1 MQIVGI
7 PDDTLGEKIGVF
19 ILRGNTTLTLREIRN
34 YLAERGL
41 ASFKLPD
48 EVQYVDQWPLTSVGK
63 VDKNKLKQQM
73 IR

>member
-1 MQIVGI
+1 MI
-7 PDDTLGEKIGVF
+7 LSEKKIGVF
-19 ILRGNTTLTLREIRN
+19 ILRGNTALTLREIRN

-48 EVQYVDQWPLTSVGK
+48 EVQYVDQWPLTNVGK

-73 IR
+73 IKTND

>member
-7 PDDTLGEKIGVF
+7 PDETLGEKIGVF
-19 ILRGNTTLTLREIRN
+19 ILKGNTALTLGDIRN
-34 YLAERGL
+34 YLLERGL

-48 EVQYVDQWPLTSVGK
+48 EVQYVEQWPLTSVGK
-63 VDKNKLKQQM
+63 VDKNKLKQQV